1 MVEFKIKKN
10 NSAAFLDINIF
21 AKEEFTSGLLITVR
35 EILNRLKKLNSRVSV
50 LSVAQVSNSKKR
62 KQGNKAGMSTK
73 FIQGIPVKEVLVSD
87 RYKDNTTIY
96 INAVRMLLKESK
108 PALLF
113 MNTVAIFLD
122 ELHILTLQEAI
133 LCGSKVIM
141 ILVDALFPTYKTH
154 KKKDVD
160 RYYTLIRK
168 TQIIS
173 TSKTLIDLFY
183 KETGITA
190 KHFPNLFTVENIISK
205 KKSNTYITLVNHHP
219 IKGREIFNAIADKMP
234 DKKFLAVE
242 SWPDVPLYNL
252 RPNNIVLS
260 NFKKDARSI
269 YNKTRILLIPSLCNE
284 GPARVIIEALL
295 NEIPVIAHRIGSI
308 PEIGNKKIFLVD
320 PPLIQGN
327 KIVDTIVY
335 PQVDINEVNI
345 VSDNFAKLILEIDNN
360 PLLLTQYTKSAKRYA
375 LDYCREAEKKFSIF
389 AKNWLT

>member
-1 MVEFKIKKN
+1 MAEFKIKKN
-10 NSAAFLDINIF
+10 NSAAFLDVNIF

-35 EILNRLKKLNSRVSV
+35 EILNRLKKLHIHVNV

-62 KQGNKAGMSTK
+62 KQGNKEGMSTK
-73 FIQGIPVKEVLVSD
+73 VIQGIPVREVLVVD
-87 RYKDNTTIY
+87 HYKDNMSLY
-96 INAVRMLLKESK
+96 IDAVRMLLKESK

-113 MNTVAIFLD
+113 MNTAAIFLD
-122 ELHILTLQEAI
+122 ELHILTLKEAI
-133 LCGSKVIM
+133 LCGSKVIT

-154 KKKDVD
+154 RRENVD
-160 RYYTLIRK
+160 RYYALIRK

-219 IKGREIFNAIADKMP
+219 IKGREIFNAIANKMP

-242 SWPDVPLYNL
+242 SWPDVPLYDL

-260 NFKKDARSI
+260 KFKKDARFI
-269 YNKTRILLIPSLCNE
+269 YNKTKILLIPSLCNE
-284 GPARVIIEALL
+284 GPARVIIEALI
-295 NEIPVIAHRIGSI
+295 NEIPVIAHKIGSI
-308 PEIGNKKIFLVD
+308 PEIGNGKIFLID

-335 PQVDINEVNI
+335 PQVDSREVDI
-345 VSDNFAKLILEIDNN
+345 VSDNFVKLILKIDNN
-360 PLLLTQYTKSAKRYA
+360 PLLFTQYTKSAKKYA
-375 LDYCREAEKKFSIF
+375 LDYCKEAEEKFSMF
-389 AKNWLT
+389 AKNWFT